1 MEKKKKLDAITAS
14 TLSSIIEELN
24 KLEVQKDDLVG
35 ISRDENA
42 QYVAIFYC

>member
-1 MEKKKKLDAITAS
+1 MEKKKLDVIKAS
-14 TLSSIIEELN
+14 NLSSLIEELN